1 MLLVFATRDG
11 DPDQPGELTFAA
23 GSRFLA
29 VAGPQRGVPAPRA
42 RSLKQTDVVRPP
54 RAT

>member
-1 MLLVFATRDG
+1 MLLVLATRDG
-11 DPDQPGELTFAA
+11 DPDQPGELTFVA
-23 GSRFLA
+23 GSRFVA
-29 VAGPQRGVPAPRA
+29 VVGLLRGVPAPRA